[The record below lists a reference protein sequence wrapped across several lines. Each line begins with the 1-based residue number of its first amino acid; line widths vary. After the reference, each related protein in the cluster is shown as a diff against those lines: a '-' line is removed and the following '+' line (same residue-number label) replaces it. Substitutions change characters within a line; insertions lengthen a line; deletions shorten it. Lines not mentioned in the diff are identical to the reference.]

1 MGLIDWARNLFGF
14 GKLNKETTP
23 AGTIEKEFG
32 ARPAASRKMEDNIN
46 LWWSMYI
53 NHPPWE
59 SCDVRPLGLP
69 GAIGREL
76 ARHALTEFSV
86 AVSGSGRA
94 EYINR
99 QMHLAAAKFGINLEL
114 GLCLGGVCLKPY
126 PDNGRVLV
134 DAFTT
139 KFTPTR
145 FDGTGKAIGG
155 VFESDP
161 VRQGKD
167 WFVKLEYHDFQT
179 REDGS
184 AFYVVENKAFR
195 SGSGGGIGAQVPLNF
210 VKQWG
215 GLEERV
221 EIENL
226 TGPLFAYFKPPIAN
240 QEEPNS
246 PMGVSVYS
254 GAVVDRIREADMQWE
269 RIWWEFKSGERK
281 IFSDATQIDA
291 GQIGDRLFLK
301 GAFTRDGNLFEQ
313 FSPDLRETALYNG
326 FQYILKIIEFNVGLA
341 FGTISDPDTVNKTAT
356 EKIMTQHRQYV
367 TEDDIQK
374 AFQSTIDDLI
384 YAMDAWCDLARLAP
398 AGAYSVDYNWG
409 DGVLDDPETKRQDM
423 AMDMQR
429 VSAGLM
435 KPVVFVMKWDGVDEK
450 TARKMLSDMEDMT
463 DEEQEEIE

>member
-32 ARPAASRKMEDNIN
+32 VQPAASRKMEDNIN

-94 EYINR
+94 EYINL
-99 QMHLAAAKFGINLEL
+99 QMQLAAAKFGINLEL

-155 VFESDP
+155 VFESDL
-161 VRQGKD
+161 VHQGKD

-184 AFYVVENKAFR
+184 AVYVVENKAFR
-195 SGSGGGIGAQVPLNF
+195 SGSGGGIGAQVPLNS

-240 QEEPNS
+240 QEEPNY
-246 PMGVSVYS
+246 PMGVSGYS

-313 FSPDLRETALYNG
+313 YSPDLRETALYNG

-374 AFQSTIDDLI
+374 ALQSTLDDLI
-384 YAMDAWCDLARLAP
+384 YAVDAWCDLARLAP

-423 AMDMQR
+423 AM
-429 VSAGLM
+429 GLSLLNASIIG
-435 KPVVFVMKWDGVDEK
+435 PVEYRMRYFGEDEK
-450 TARKMLSDMEDMT
+450 TARKMLSDMEDVT
-463 DEEQEEIE
+463 DEEQDEVE

>member
-1 MGLIDWARNLFGF
+1 MGIIDWARNLFGF

-32 ARPAASRKMEDNIN
+32 VQPAASRKMEDNIN
-46 LWWSMYI
+46 LWWALYT

-59 SCDVRPLGLP
+59 TCDVRPLGLP

-86 AVSGSGRA
+86 AVSGSARA

-99 QMHLAAAKFGINLEL
+99 QLQLAAAKFGINLEL

-139 KFTPTR
+139 RFTPTR
-145 FDGTGKAIGG
+145 FDGTGKAVGG
-155 VFESDP
+155 VFKSNP

-184 AFYVVENKAFR
+184 SIYVVESKAYR
-195 SGSGGGIGAQVPLNF
+195 SGSGGGLGAQVPLTA
-210 VKQWG
+210 VQEWD
-215 GLEERV
+215 GLSDRE

-226 TGPLFAYFKPPIAN
+226 GGPLFSYFKPPSAN
-240 QEEPNS
+240 DIEPS
-246 PMGVSVYS
+246 SSMGVSVYA
-254 GAVVDRIREADMQWE
+254 GPTVDLIRQADQMWE
-269 RIWWEFKSGERK
+269 KLFWEYDSAERK
-281 IFSDATQIDA
+281 ILLDRSSVGANQA
-291 GQIGDRLFLK
+291 KDRLFEYGSFNDANFFQFLNPEI
-301 GAFTRDGNLFEQ
+301 RDDPFY
-313 FSPDLRETALYNG
+313 SG
-326 FQYILKIIEFNVGLA
+326 FQRILQRIEFNAGLA
-341 FGTISDPDTVNKTAT
+341 FGTISDPQSVEKTAT
-356 EKIMTQHRQYV
+356 EILATKQRQFI
-367 TEDDIQK
+367 TEKAIQV
-374 AFQSTIDDLI
+374 AFQEALDDLI
-384 YAMDAWCDLARLAP
+384 YAMDAWCDLAQLAP
-398 AGAYSVDYNWG
+398 AGTYSVDYNWG

-423 AMDMQR
+423 AMDIQR
-429 VSAGLM
+429 VSARLM
-435 KPVVFVMKWDGVDEK
+435 KPIAFVMKWDGVDEK
-450 TARKMLSDMEDMT
+450 TAQQMLPDMEDMT